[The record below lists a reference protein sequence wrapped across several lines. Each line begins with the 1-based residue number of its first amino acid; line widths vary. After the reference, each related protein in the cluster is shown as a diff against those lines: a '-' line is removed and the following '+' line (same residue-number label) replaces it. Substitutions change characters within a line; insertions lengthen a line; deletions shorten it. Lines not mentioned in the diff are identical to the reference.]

1 MLPQRH
7 PKHNLSF
14 GDEIK
19 YLDIVKDFD
28 KFSKE
33 SEDDLLWG
41 DNTKSPIKGDSMNDT
56 DTYSTG
62 FVDNIVDKL
71 PDFMQSEN
79 EIDDNNNNDKDD

>member
-14 GDEIK
+14 GDEIE
-19 YLDIVKDFD
+19 YLDIIRDFD
-28 KFSKE
+28 KVSKE
-33 SEDDLLWG
+33 SGDDLLWG
-41 DNTKSPIKGDSMNDT
+41 DDNKSPIEGDAMNDT

-62 FVDNIVDKL
+62 LVDNIVDKL

-79 EIDDNNNNDKDD
+79 EMNDNNDDDKDD